1 MSEKPTIEKYL
12 QNIQDGQFKAYKCVD
27 CGMVIAPPSGSC
39 YGCGSSNMEWTN
51 VSGKGK
57 LVSFTVIHI
66 APDEFAEEV
75 PYYVAIVELSEGTR
89 VSARLLGYDPLK
101 PEEVRLGCN
110 VELDYETKES
120 GKKYLA
126 FKPV

>member
-1 MSEKPTIEKYL
+1 MSEKPTVEKYL
-12 QNIQDGQFKAYKCVD
+12 QNIQDEHFKAYKCTE

-39 YGCGSSNMEWTN
+39 YGCGSSTMEWTE

-57 LVSFTVIHI
+57 LVAFTVIHVS
-66 APDEFAEEV
+66 PDEFVEEV
-75 PYYVAIVELSEGTR
+75 PFYVAIVELAEGTR

-101 PEEVRLGCN
+101 PEEVKLGID
-110 VELDYETKES
+110 VKLTYEDGKT

-126 FKPV
+126 FKPA